1 MLMQPSFFYGKPS
14 ILPKQAL
21 AKFYLSTTFG
31 LSFILSSV
39 TPTRSLTSYAYL
51 ITKIGNR
58 DYKPGFHWANYDH
71 DNDKFRVK
79 TKRLGLS
86 MTAQPYNHF
95 VFVSWSWH
103 LLCNGNQALGHMVVN
118 TVRLAASQFS
128 NINRPIF
135 F

>member
-1 MLMQPSFFYGKPS
+1 MNNIAPKLQKCWTHKLPGHTNCLDTQIAFKIIFKMLMQPSFFYSKPS

-58 DYKPGFHWANYDH
+58 NYKPGFH
-71 DNDKFRVK
+71 
-79 TKRLGLS
+79 
-86 MTAQPYNHF
+86 
-95 VFVSWSWH
+95 
-103 LLCNGNQALGHMVVN
+103 
-118 TVRLAASQFS
+118 
-128 NINRPIF
+128 
-135 F
+135 